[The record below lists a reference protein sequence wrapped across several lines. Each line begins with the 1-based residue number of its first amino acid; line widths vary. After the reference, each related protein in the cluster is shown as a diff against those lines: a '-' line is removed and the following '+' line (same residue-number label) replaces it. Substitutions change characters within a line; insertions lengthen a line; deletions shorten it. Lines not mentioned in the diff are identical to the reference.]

1 MENKHFKN
9 VQDFLVKAKLLQ
21 KNSNCENEKKKKAHI
36 VYLEDGVYN
45 SSHETESLE
54 YNHSWPQWE
63 VDALWNRDNFHIDG
77 RGFLKTQS
85 GEITASFLSFFKV
98 GRDICSREEYNI
110 VESEIVPLFSTKF
123 KVINK

>member
-1 MENKHFKN
+1 MENKHFKKCARFSC
-9 VQDFLVKAKLLQ
+9 QGKTST

-36 VYLEDGVYN
+36 VYLEYGVYN

-54 YNHSWPQWE
+54 YNHSWPQWK

-77 RGFLKTQS
+77 RGFLKIQS
-85 GEITASFLSFFKV
+85 AEITASFLSFFKV

-110 VESEIVPLFSTKF
+110 VKNEIVPLFSTKF